1 MFFVKDIVDFEGV
14 VEMSVSFISRG
25 SRAELA
31 LGCRVPLMFKELQSS
46 LNINRT
52 SRSQLCMLLNTF
64 VVNSS

>member
-31 LGCRVPLMFKELQSS
+31 LGCPIDVQGAPEL
-46 LNINRT
+46 LKHE
-52 SRSQLCMLLNTF
+52 SQLWP
-64 VVNSS
+64 